1 MVRVKSP
8 EEIQRMVQEHPMHLR
23 RIFSITAH
31 IDHGKSTACD
41 YLMRRAGLL
50 SDSYAGQA
58 RKTDT
63 DDEEQERGITIFTSV
78 ALLNYK
84 FKEKDYLLELNDTPG
99 HISFTGEVSRAL
111 RGSDG
116 AVLLVDALEGVM
128 TQTVTNIHLAV
139 GNEWT

>member
-84 FKEKDYLLELNDTPG
+84 FEDKDYLLELNDTPG

-111 RGSDG
+111 
-116 AVLLVDALEGVM
+116 
-128 TQTVTNIHLAV
+128 
-139 GNEWT
+139 